1 MGYRSVA
8 LAVVLSLGCAVLAVG
23 CTMRVAHLGKQ
34 AEWLLLRSAA
44 EAAEYTATFDG
55 RHVDQE
61 LLTFQERRAVLER
74 AHAWQRG
81 ATGLLMA
88 SALLLL
94 ASYALFLVVR
104 LREQQLATPGDS
116 FPAVHAS
123 PTPTPPPPFPASR
136 TAVQVR

>member
-1 MGYRSVA
+1 VSYRSVA
-8 LAVVLSLGCAVLAVG
+8 LAIGLSLGCAGLAVG
-23 CTMRVAHLGKQ
+23 CTARAAHLGKQ
-34 AEWLLLRSAA
+34 AAWLLLRSAA
-44 EAAEYTATFDG
+44 EAAEYTSTFDG

-74 AHAWQRG
+74 AHRWQRG

-94 ASYALFLVVR
+94 ASYALFLLVR
-104 LREQQLATPGDS
+104 LREQQLASPGDS
-116 FPAVHAS
+116 FPAVHAT
-123 PTPTPPPPFPASR
+123 PTPTPTPGFPASR